1 MKIGI
6 ISDSH
11 DNIWKLERAFP
22 TLRQTEAVLHCGD
35 LISPFM
41 INKLKAGLEDI
52 PVHIVWGNNDGD
64 KQLVAKAAITAGTI
78 MLHGD
83 FAELELGGRRIAIN
97 HYPEIGRAL
106 AASGAY
112 DLVCYGHD
120 HTRHEERVGE
130 TLLLNP
136 GEIMGMNGVSSL
148 ALYDT
153 QEGEIEWVEL
163 GEQGAS

>member
-11 DNIWKLERAFP
+11 DNIWKLAKAIP
-22 TLRQTEAVLHCGD
+22 HLREADAVLHCGD

-41 INKLKAGLEDI
+41 INKLKAGLDDI

-64 KQLVAKAAITAGTI
+64 KRLVAKAAAEAGSI
-78 MLHGD
+78 VLHGD
-83 FAELELGGRRIAIN
+83 LAELELGGRRIAVN

-106 AASGAY
+106 AASGEY

-120 HTRHEERVGE
+120 HTRHEERVGDS
-130 TLLLNP
+130 LLLNP
-136 GEIMGMNGVSSL
+136 GEIMGMNGISSL
-148 ALYDT
+148 AFYDT
-153 QEGEIEWVEL
+153 QEGEIEWVEI
-163 GEQGAS
+163 AD